1 MVIPLLPDFLHH
13 RLVLEFCVV
22 FGANIGLLFDTG
34 KGRGGIFILKRKRF
48 SIMAAGTITVNF
60 PSGVSTYIMEA
71 AEYDGMTI
79 FFSGTPFYQ
88 VDDCKVDY
96 AVVYLNAYG
105 GWDTFGFPV
114 GKKVEDFTQF
124 DYNTSYDNTTIG
136 FGKRRQISE
145 ITPRWEL
152 TSGWLT
158 EEQAAKFAK
167 HLISSAQVY
176 LQDIAAGKWYPVVI
190 TDKSAEYKTNRYNNA
205 LINYTLNVQASQDRI
220 RR

>member
-1 MVIPLLPDFLHH
+1 
-13 RLVLEFCVV
+13 
-22 FGANIGLLFDTG
+22 
-34 KGRGGIFILKRKRF
+34 
-48 SIMAAGTITVNF
+48 MALAITF
-60 PSGVSTYIMEA
+60 PSGVSTYMVDA
-71 AEYDGMTI
+71 AYFDGASVY
-79 FFSGTPFYQ
+79 FSNNLFYR
-88 VDDCKVDY
+88 VDDCKIDY
-96 AVVYLNAYG
+96 ALVYLNAYG

-124 DYNTSYDNTTIG
+124 DYNTAYDNTTLD

-145 ITPRWEL
+145 ITPKWEL

-176 LQDIAAGKWYPVVI
+176 LQDIVEGKWYAVRI
-190 TDKSAEYKTNRYNNA
+190 TDKQAEYKTNRYSKA
-205 LINYTLNVQASQDRI
+205 LINYTLNVEASQDRI

>member
-1 MVIPLLPDFLHH
+1 MASTNIS
-13 RLVLEFCVV
+13 V
-22 FGANIGLLFDTG
+22 F
-34 KGRGGIFILKRKRF
+34 
-48 SIMAAGTITVNF
+48 F

-71 AEYDGMTI
+71 AQYDGMYI
-79 FFSGTPFYQ
+79 YFSGAPLYEVTE
-88 VDDCKVDY
+88 CKVDY
-96 AVVYLNAYG
+96 AVLYLNAYG
-105 GWDTFGFPV
+105 GWDVFGFPV
-114 GKKVEDFTQF
+114 GKKTEDFTQF
-124 DYNTSYDNTTIG
+124 DYNTTYDNTTVA

-145 ITPRWEL
+145 ITPAWEL

-190 TDKSAEYKTNRYNNA
+190 TDKKAEYKTNRYSNA
-205 LINYTLNVQASQDRI
+205 LINYTINVQASQDRI